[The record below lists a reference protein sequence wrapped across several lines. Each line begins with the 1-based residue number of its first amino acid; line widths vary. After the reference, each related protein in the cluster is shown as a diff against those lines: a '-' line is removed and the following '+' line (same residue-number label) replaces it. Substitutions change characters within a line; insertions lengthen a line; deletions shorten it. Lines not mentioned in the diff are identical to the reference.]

1 MLGKTNH
8 TEEASGSRRPYMKPT
23 LVKSSAL
30 IKIVAQ
36 ITPSA
41 E

>member
-1 MLGKTNH
+1 MLSKTDH

-23 LVKSSAL
+23 LVKSAAL
-30 IKIVAQ
+30 IKIVGL
-36 ITPSA
+36 ITAST